1 MAIRNPQITE
11 RTADTREGIEML
23 KDEIGRTSDDLRRI
37 VGEEYDSYTK
47 TQKELAEEVF
57 TQRNMFFNP
66 DGTARAMVGSEPN
79 RYAGKTFDDTLLRK
93 IIREAAP
100 MYRTPDT
107 MGEGLVNREYQK
119 QQERNTYIEAQPAP
133 PTYYERRK
141 EEEEKKLPSEVDDF
155 SGYAEGMNRIETE
168 LDPESPN
175 FRQGLAEGGSAQSP
189 EFQLM
194 FGIAGD
200 GSNLG
205 ITRDNSSSGFF
216 TSQRTYTPEEYA
228 SGFVDFY
235 GGSLGTGVDVT
246 TVDEDEDED
255 EDEKETV
262 IRQDVLRPVGSG
274 EDSIVS
280 PTQYTFGQKGRQS
293 AFDVRSFQYGD
304 GSSDFELNIDTFE
317 KAGTQDLSESFFPED
332 IRSIKGPGVQAD
344 VKKEGLVAPVSAL
357 MGPTLATAAG
367 TLMGKQVAAPFGK
380 ETTLRPA
387 GLAGFA
393 LDAALNFHTKN
404 AAAVNL
410 VGGKAGALMTVN
422 NMMISRKPGDYIY
435 TGNLGNMS
443 QQQML
448 GIEATKEGFISGT
461 LKDEYDSDT
470 NTWSKTGMKGLMDA
484 DTAFRVGGNVS
495 ETGYFIGTFGGGA
508 KLTGAASTKN
518 EQFAAAYDAARSQ
531 YGITESQ
538 FKDALLEA
546 QTKAGAFGTV
556 SGKHRNAT
564 FLSDALNRM
573 QEDNKKAAAS
583 LPVTAPEDIPST
595 MPQPSGGGNQD
606 EGEDYSAAQAEA
618 DIMESFGGS
627 EDAADYSF
635 NFGGY
640 RKGGRVGLQQG
651 GQAMATPAGFVE
663 GPPSRFTDR
672 QKVADDKDMQVEEG
686 TFVINAAA
694 VEEAGSEDIKKM
706 IINAYAVAREQGIF
720 EVDRPVYE
728 KAVDVA
734 VSRGEVVI
742 PPQLA
747 RIIGYDRLRKINN
760 RGKKETQERIEE
772 SEAAPQQAGYKIGG
786 FISNLFGFGNEE
798 SQPDV
803 SGAPATN
810 QGFVEKPQAPPA
822 PPIEAAKPSTPLP
835 APTQYEETVRSAL
848 QVAEDNRKT
857 GYVPTNAS
865 GVTIGR
871 GFDIGQHSITD
882 LEKMGLNTTMLSKLT
897 PYVGN
902 YKEGKFVPKTGATA
916 RAALKKD
923 PLTIKDQKVLEELNL
938 TVQRKKHEEFEAFL
952 KSYNIPSP
960 NNPVDKAIMFTE
972 YYVGN
977 FKTKPGKGKEGSFRN
992 KGKNRHVSIRH
1003 SFLKGFQGGDAYDAL
1018 YDGIIMPLRGKSSEK
1033 ARQTRNRADRMISW
1047 YAENKDFPSI
1057 TEPMTFPKL
1066 PKPDKPIDMELPM
1079 PKPKRDS
1086 SATRG
1091 GPRP

>member
-23 KDEIGRTSDDLRRI
+23 KDAIGRTSDDLRRI
-37 VGEEYDSYTK
+37 VGEEYDSYTQ

-57 TQRNMFFNP
+57 SQRNMFFNP

-79 RYAGKTFDDTLLRK
+79 RYAGKTFDDALLGK
-93 IIREAAP
+93 VIREAAP
-100 MYRTPDT
+100 LYKTPDT
-107 MGEGLVNREYQK
+107 MGEGLVNREYQEQTQRDK
-119 QQERNTYIEAQPAP
+119 YMEIQPAP

-175 FRQGLAEGGSAQSP
+175 FRQKLAEGGEAENP
-189 EFQLM
+189 A
-194 FGIAGD
+194 I
-200 GSNLG
+200 N
-205 ITRDNSSSGFF
+205 FF
-216 TSQRTYTPEEYA
+216 TSQRTYTPEEYQ
-228 SGFVDFY
+228 GYVNFY

-246 TVDEDEDED
+246 TVAEDEDED
-255 EDEKETV
+255 EDTTPTV
-262 IRQDVLRPVGSG
+262 LSDQALRPVGD
-274 EDSIVS
+274 EEAIVS
-280 PTQYTFGQKGRQS
+280 ATQYALGQQGRRS
-293 AFDVRSFQYGD
+293 AFDVRSYSYGD
-304 GSSDFELNIDTFE
+304 GSSDFDLNIKDFA
-317 KAGTQDLSESFFPED
+317 KAGTQDLSDSFVKD
-332 IRSIKGPGVQAD
+332 YMKATKGPGIQAD
-344 VKKEGLVAPVSAL
+344 VKKEGAIAPISAG
-357 MGPTLATAAG
+357 MGPVLATAAG
-367 TLMGKQVAAPFGK
+367 TFMGKQVEAPFGK

-393 LDAALNFHTKN
+393 LDAALHFHTKN

-410 VGGKAGALMTVN
+410 VGGKAGSLMTVN
-422 NMMISRKPGDYIY
+422 NMMVSRAPGDYRY
-435 TGNLGNMS
+435 TGNLGNLS

-461 LKDEYDSDT
+461 LKDEYDNNT

-484 DTAFRVGGNVS
+484 DAAFRVGGNVS

-508 KLTGAASTKN
+508 KLTGAAGTKN
-518 EQFAAAYDAARSQ
+518 EQFAAAYDAARSK
-531 YGITESQ
+531 YGVT
-538 FKDALLEA
+538 EA
-546 QTKAGAFGTV
+546 QFVSALQEAQAKTGAFGTV
-556 SGKHRNAT
+556 SGKHRDAT
-564 FLSDALNRM
+564 YLSDALTRM
-573 QEDNKKAAAS
+573 QRENAMSGKTIAQQTAAETPQSEAAAK
-583 LPVTAPEDIPST
+583 AG
-595 MPQPSGGGNQD
+595 PQDSGDDSGD
-606 EGEDYSAAQAEA
+606 YYSAAQAEA

-635 NFGGY
+635 DFGF

-651 GQAMATPAGFVE
+651 GQAMATPVGFVE
-663 GPPSRFTDR
+663 GPPSKFNDD
-672 QKVADDKDMQVEEG
+672 QKVADDKNMQVEEG

-694 VEEAGSEDIKKM
+694 VEEAGSQDIKKM
-706 IINAYAVAREQGIF
+706 ILEAYAAAREQGVF
-720 EVDRPVYE
+720 KVDRPVYE

-734 VSRGEVVI
+734 VSRGEVIV

-772 SEAAPQQAGYKIGG
+772 SGQQPTGAAIGG
-786 FISNLFGFGNEE
+786 FLSKLFGLGEE
-798 SQPDV
+798 DPQPKIAGTPSED
-803 SGAPATN
+803 
-810 QGFVEKPQAPPA
+810 QGFVERPQDPPA
-822 PPIEAAKPSTPLP
+822 GPIQAAQPSTPLP
-835 APTQYEETVRSAL
+835 APSEYEETVRSAL
-848 QVAEDNRKT
+848 QVAEDNKKT

-882 LEKMGLNTTMLSKLT
+882 LERMGLSSEMLAKLT
-897 PYVGN
+897 PYVGKKN
-902 YKEGKFVPKTGATA
+902 EQGRFVPKVGAKA

-923 PLTIKDQKVLEELNL
+923 PLTIEDQKTLEDLNL

-992 KGKNRHVSIRH
+992 KDKSRHVTIRH

-1018 YDGIIMPLRGKSSEK
+1018 YDGIIKPLRGKSSDK

-1047 YAENKDFPSI
+1047 YAENKDFPSV
-1057 TEPMTFPKL
+1057 TEPMVYPSL
-1066 PKPDKPIDMELPM
+1066 PKPEKPERPLGVLPK

-1086 SATRG
+1086 SATR
-1091 GPRP
+1091 